1 MPPPKPVT
9 RHPASGGSA
18 ARHGAHAPASA
29 AERPRQP
36 APAPRGPLL
45 PPRASLLD
53 PRAPYLVPLIML
65 IISRA
70 LFAIILP
77 LASEDAYITYRYA
90 WNLAN
95 GNGLVYNPHE
105 RVLGFSSPLW
115 TLWSAL
121 GIKLMHDAIA
131 PLFAPVLWA
140 RGWTLVADVA
150 TLLVVTATLE
160 RRHGRPAAWCFAF
173 FFAGWNYFAAV
184 ASSGME
190 MNATLALIAL
200 GAVLA
205 ERGSRL
211 TGPVLGAL
219 ALARP
224 EGLVAAVVLAIGA
237 SMRDRIVAALVALAG
252 LAGLWIYFG
261 TIVPQSVVAKAQM
274 YGTPGPWAGRLW
286 WEWLSPFPLGT
297 WGLTSEGQIVS
308 RLAVLLGPA
317 AVVGGMALWRERGSP
332 IARLVA
338 ALLAVWLGYALVGV
352 SYFFWYL
359 IIPLAAAS
367 LLAAIGLPRILKGP
381 AVYAGAVLFVLGAWL
396 IAPALYIDRARAE
409 ARGFYDTASDLAR
422 WARAGEHIMLE
433 PIGLI
438 GYMCPLVVTDETG
451 LVSPRVAKRR
461 LEGPGWLADQLAA
474 ERPEWLVMRRGEMT
488 DTLAFAGV
496 GRPFRSPAERDSTLA
511 RYRVAAWE
519 NPNAGDLA
527 LGLLHRAR

>member
-1 MPPPKPVT
+1 
-9 RHPASGGSA
+9 
-18 ARHGAHAPASA
+18 
-29 AERPRQP
+29 
-36 APAPRGPLL
+36 
-45 PPRASLLD
+45 
-53 PRAPYLVPLIML
+53 ML

-95 GNGLVYNPHE
+95 GNGLEYNPHE

-121 GIKLMHDAIA
+121 GIKLIHD
-131 PLFAPVLWA
+131 PVLWA
-140 RGWTLVADVA
+140 RGWTLVADLA

-160 RRHGRPAAWCFAF
+160 RRHGRAAAWCFAF

-190 MNATLALIAL
+190 MNATLALMAL

-205 ERGSRL
+205 ERRSRL

-237 SMRDRIVAALVALAG
+237 SMRDRIVAALVTLAG
-252 LAGLWIYFG
+252 FAGLWIYFG

-317 AVVGGMALWRERGSP
+317 AVVGAMALWRERGSP
-332 IARLVA
+332 ITRLVA
-338 ALLAVWLGYALVGV
+338 AALAVWLGYALVGV

-359 IIPLAAAS
+359 IVPLAAAT

-422 WARAGEHIMLE
+422 WAQPGQHIMLE

-438 GYMCPLVVTDETG
+438 GYLCPLVVTDETG
-451 LVSPRVAKRR
+451 LVTPRVAKRR
-461 LEGPGWLADQLAA
+461 LEGPGWLADLVAA

-496 GRPFRSPAERDSTLA
+496 GRPFRSPVERDSTLA
-511 RYRVAAWE
+511 RYRLAAWE
-519 NPNAGDLA
+519 NPNAGELA
-527 LGLLHRAR
+527 LGLLRRAR